1 MNHYRKRLEDI
12 ERRKELRLKTPVVF
26 VVVTEN
32 GDYVYE
38 GITYS
43 KEQYDKLM
51 KRIESNTIVLD
62 DTRVSGISREC
73 LLESL

>member
-1 MNHYRKRLEDI
+1 M
-12 ERRKELRLKTPVVF
+12 KTPIVF
-26 VVVTEN
+26 AVVTEN

-43 KEQYDKLM
+43 KEQFDKLM
-51 KRIESNTIVLD
+51 KKIEPNTIVLD
-62 DTRVSGISREC
+62 DTRVSGKSHEC